1 MGLLD
6 KLGISKVDDGGSPP
20 KKEKRP
26 RGGKPAKAGKQ
37 EKGGLMG
44 RALGAAGVQVEE
56 IPTAADNVGRERQET
71 IILAWQYL
79 RAMIDKGVKEFYAA
93 GSSPLLDQH
102 VERPTLDLLKDHL
115 TQLRAQGIYWEQPKR
130 RSSTQPQV
138 KVIDEHLDAEGVPV
152 QFTVQERFRDFSLF
166 QQVEFDASGA
176 PQVVDERRREGRE
189 VAINATVKVMGDDLF
204 RLVAVERADHVI
216 L

>member
-6 KLGISKVDDGGSPP
+6 KLGITKVDDGPAEP
-20 KKEKRP
+20 KKKRAA
-26 RGGKPAKAGKQ
+26 KPAKAGKA
-37 EKGGLMG
+37 EKGGRLG
-44 RALGAAGVQVEE
+44 KALSAAGVQVEE
-56 IPTAADNVGRERQET
+56 IPTAADNIGRERQET

-102 VERPTLDLLKDHL
+102 IERPTLDLLKDHL

-138 KVIDEHLDAEGVPV
+138 TVLDEHLDNEGVPV
-152 QFTVQERFRDFSLF
+152 QFTVQERFHDWSLF

-204 RLVAVERADHVI
+204 RLVTVERADHVI